1 MQQQRREIAMV
12 IALQAFLE
20 CDDNEEKALE
30 LIDSM
35 VDNFKPTNDI
45 DNAYNTVYDAR
56 KNDHDVFEE
65 ANLILVNRGE
75 DKIGFDETIDD
86 VILRLAR
93 WIISEKAVN
102 HYIQLGRNIER
113 IVINEEED

>member
-1 MQQQRREIAMV
+1 MRKPSWREIAMV

-20 CDDNEEKALE
+20 CDNDEEKALE

-35 VDNFKPTNDI
+35 VDNLDLMTDI
-45 DNAYNTVYDAR
+45 DRAYQTVYDAR

-75 DKIGFDETIDD
+75 DKIGFDETIED
-86 VILRLAR
+86 VILWLAR

-113 IVINEEED
+113 ID

>member
-1 MQQQRREIAMV
+1 MRRPSWREIAMV

-20 CDDNEEKALE
+20 CDNDEEKALE

-35 VDNFKPTNDI
+35 VDNLNLVDDI
-45 DNAYNTVYDAR
+45 DNAYQTVYDAR

-75 DKIGFDETIDD
+75 DKISFDETIDD
-86 VILRLAR
+86 VINRLAR
-93 WIISEKAVN
+93 LIIREKAIDGGGVKCN
-102 HYIQLGRNIER
+102 AIFVTTR
-113 IVINEEED
+113 

>member
-1 MQQQRREIAMV
+1 MRKPSWREIAMV

-20 CDDNEEKALE
+20 CDNDEEKALE

-35 VDNFKPTNDI
+35 VDNFNLTNDV

-56 KNDHDVFEE
+56 KNDPDIFEE

-75 DKIGFDETIDD
+75 DKINFDETIDD

-93 WIISEKAVN
+93 WIISEKATS
-102 HYIQLGRNIER
+102 HYIQLGRNIEY
-113 IVINEEED
+113 IDN

>member
-12 IALQAFLE
+12 IALQVFLE
-20 CDDNEEKALE
+20 CDDDEEKALE

-35 VDNFKPTNDI
+35 VDNLNLVDDI
-45 DNAYNTVYDAR
+45 DNAYQTVYDAR
-56 KNDHDVFEE
+56 KNDPDIFEE

-75 DKIGFDETIDD
+75 DKINFDETIDD

-93 WIISEKAVN
+93 WIISEKVID
-102 HYIQLGRNIER
+102 HYIQLERNVECI
-113 IVINEEED
+113 DT

>member
-1 MQQQRREIAMV
+1 MRKPSWRETAMS
-12 IALQAFLE
+12 IALNAFLE
-20 CDDNEEKALE
+20 CGDYEDKALE
-30 LIDSM
+30 LIDFM
-35 VDNFKPTNDI
+35 VDNCNFLKDI

-75 DKIGFDETIDD
+75 DKIGFDETIED

-113 IVINEEED
+113 ID